1 VARYPLHR
9 FVVGKD
15 LGQHNF
21 ADAAHSGQSGE
32 GDRLAIV
39 FGKQRGIGSSDAN
52 FKQIVAFVKDSF
64 ARYRFK
70 LETIASCRVRALEQV
85 ASNGTDTSRKQRSIE
100 DHELSYP
107 HPCMER

>member
-1 VARYPLHR
+1 MGLKSLANATHASSECPLDSIGHVVAQLLRSLQR
-9 FVVGKD
+9 SLD
-15 LGQHNF
+15 
-21 ADAAHSGQSGE
+21 
-32 GDRLAIV
+32 V